1 MKKIISK
8 LDFLGK
14 LTPTQRRFVRG
25 LVAEII
31 SAAFAFVAYYLTN
44 DVKLSGGVFVGLTP
58 ILQAWSK
65 KLRGED
71 RKTAERVFLPF

>member
-25 LVAEII
+25 LVAQLV
-31 SAAFAFVAYYLTN
+31 SAAFAFIAYYITN
-44 DVKLSGGVFVGLTP
+44 DAKLSGGIFVGLVP

-65 KLRGED
+65 KLRDVGKKAD
-71 RKTAERVFLPF
+71 ERVYLPF